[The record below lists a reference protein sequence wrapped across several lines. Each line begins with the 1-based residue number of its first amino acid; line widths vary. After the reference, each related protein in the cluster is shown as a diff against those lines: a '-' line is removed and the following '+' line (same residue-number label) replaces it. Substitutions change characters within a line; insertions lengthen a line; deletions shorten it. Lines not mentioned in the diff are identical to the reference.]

1 MASSDL
7 FSSHPLPFSVA
18 EPKALGEQFV
28 QPWCAHRRAFRLAL
42 FPMGPDSS
50 PASPLSMQPTVNTT
64 YQLLVH
70 QPSTNKAR
78 NNRRHLISRV
88 EFANIVPTGKFTNIS
103 VKMFAAHL
111 VIGTFMRTLE
121 H

>member
-18 EPKALGEQFV
+18 EPKAPGEQFV

-50 PASPLSMQPTVNTT
+50 PASPLISATGRQDPIPN
-64 YQLLVH
+64 
-70 QPSTNKAR
+70 PCSST
-78 NNRRHLISRV
+78 
-88 EFANIVPTGKFTNIS
+88 FDT
-103 VKMFAAHL
+103 
-111 VIGTFMRTLE
+111 
-121 H
+121 